1 MNRIFVLGA
10 DGQVGK
16 ELRKNTNK
24 NFVYFNKKNLDITD
38 RDKIL
43 KKIKYYKPKLIVNLA
58 AYTDVDQSE
67 VKKEKCLKVNFLGVV
82 NIVEI
87 LKLYKIKLI
96 HISTD
101 YVFDGK
107 KKLCKERD
115 IKNPLNFYGM
125 TKSLAEDYIIKN
137 LKNYSIIRSSWIY
150 SNQTNSFIKKILN
163 KIKKKKKIY
172 GVIDTYSGPTSTKN
186 LSKAIDFIIK
196 NNIQK
201 KILHYCD
208 GNRISPYDF
217 ILKIINISNI
227 KKYKIK
233 KVKYKNLKL
242 LATRPRDSYLGI
254 SKELKNVKSLPFDEQ
269 IKSYV
274 K

>member
-1 MNRIFVLGA
+1 MNKIFVLGA

-24 NFVYFNKKNLDITD
+24 NFVYFNKKNLNITD

-43 KKIKYYKPKLIVNLA
+43 KKIKYYKPKIIVNLA
-58 AYTDVDQSE
+58 AYIDV
-67 VKKEKCLKVNFLGVV
+67 
-82 NIVEI
+82 I

-107 KKLCKERD
+107 KKLYKERD

-150 SNQTNSFIKKILN
+150 SNQKNSFIKKILN
-163 KIKKKKKIY
+163 KIKKKKQIY

-227 KKYKIK
+227 KKYKLK
-233 KVKYKNLKL
+233 KVKHRNLTL
-242 LATRPRDSYLGI
+242 LATRPKDSYLGI
-254 SKELKNVKSLPFDEQ
+254 SKELKNVKSLSFDEQ

-274 K
+274 R